1 MLKLTERLTVATL
14 VMPSLKETICQ
25 NWHSW
30 CLAWRKQSVK
40 TDIKL
45 KNVKLTERLTVAT
58 LVMSSLKE
66 TIFQNWHKTKKC

>member
-1 MLKLTERLTVATL
+1 MLKLTER
-14 VMPSLKETICQ
+14 PQWK
-25 NWHSW
+25 HSW

-58 LVMSSLKE
+58 LVMSSLKW
-66 TIFQNWHKTKKC
+66 TICQNWHKTKKCSTNRKTNSGNTRNV